1 MNKTT
6 ATTKPKSL
14 KRKDGTTFHHHDV
27 AVITIV
33 YAVQQ
38 MAIHSDFI
46 TPQRQPL
53 SMTQPLRTPKEG
65 VRRGPDPR
73 PDEGERILGTPDYLA
88 PEILR
93 QEKHG
98 TMAAWSL
105 VMMIVCVCDL
115 SSLSLIM

>member
-1 MNKTT
+1 M
-6 ATTKPKSL
+6 APLSIL
-14 KRKDGTTFHHHDV
+14 YDV
-27 AVITIV
+27 ALITII
-33 YAVQQ
+33 YAAQQ

-98 TMAAWSL
+98 MMAAWSL
-105 VMMIVCVCDL
+105 VMMMIVCVCVCDL